1 MRREFRK
8 QGAPYSYAVDFLEE
22 QGAFDYINNG
32 NLKKGT
38 KVYFVASTEYWDYL
52 REKGSDDS
60 YLQNNK
66 PLLIVIPH
74 ENGRLTIDGQN
85 YQVLGT
91 FKKEI
96 H

>member
-1 MRREFRK
+1 M
-8 QGAPYSYAVDFLEE
+8 
-22 QGAFDYINNG
+22 
-32 NLKKGT
+32 
-38 KVYFVASTEYWDYL
+38 

-91 FKKEI
+91 FKNTLNPFIQKAVQDNTDSVDTSISTTVTQVTPGRISMGSER
-96 H
+96 HYLL